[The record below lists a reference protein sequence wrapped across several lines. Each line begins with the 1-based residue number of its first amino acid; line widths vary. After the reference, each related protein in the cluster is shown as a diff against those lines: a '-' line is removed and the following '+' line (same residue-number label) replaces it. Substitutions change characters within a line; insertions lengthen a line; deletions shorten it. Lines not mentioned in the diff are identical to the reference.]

1 MALLGPVGPP
11 PGVSRGARESTNPGA
26 QTLLHVIG
34 VAQIARIGETEITLV
49 SLEMYTDSFIANFR
63 FQGSPPNPS
72 QPGQPDRGHMLL
84 FNAEAF
90 DDLGNG
96 YQGQPRGGGG
106 NWQKWR
112 LSAYF
117 TPAHPMGARILKF
130 TVPEVNWMARGPGLR
145 SAIEPGPWE
154 FQVEL

>member
-1 MALLGPVGPP
+1 MGPVGSPP
-11 PGVSRGARESTNPGA
+11 SGSRRTREATDPGA
-26 QTLLHVIG
+26 QTFLRVIG

-49 SLEMYTDSFIANFR
+49 SLELYTDSFIANFR

-72 QPGQPDRGHMLL
+72 QLDQPDRGHMLL
-84 FNAEAF
+84 FNAEAS

-106 NWQKWR
+106 NWQNWR

-117 TPAHPMGARILKF
+117 TPAHPVEARILNF

-145 SAIEPGPWE
+145 WAIEPSPWE
-154 FQVEL
+154 FRVEL